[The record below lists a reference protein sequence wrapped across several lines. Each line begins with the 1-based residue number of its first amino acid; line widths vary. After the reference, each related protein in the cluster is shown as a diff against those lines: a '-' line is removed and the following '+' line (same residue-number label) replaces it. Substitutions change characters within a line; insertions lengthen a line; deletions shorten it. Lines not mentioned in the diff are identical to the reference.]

1 MKKEEFFDVLGE
13 VDEQKVIEAN
23 KGVSKKKKVQKTW
36 LKWGALAACI
46 CIVIVSVIGIS
57 TKKQPLIV
65 TLENGDEINFSTKG
79 ASVFYN
85 IAIEIGDNRKLS
97 ESEASSIFGE
107 SNIEASVVFEKGTNE
122 FIMLGGTIDGFKIE
136 VHRKNIPSCIVIEGE
151 ESVSYIND
159 IPVTAGYFITDAT
172 SKGKRNAIVYG
183 EFEIGNYRVYIETA
197 GDKSELETLCNELAK
212 ELYKLIENASLDFE
226 VIKHSNS

>member
-36 LKWGALAACI
+36 LKWGAFAACI
-46 CIVIVSVIGIS
+46 CIVIASVIGIS
-57 TKKQPLIV
+57 TKREPLIV

-79 ASVFYN
+79 GLATHN
-85 IAIEIGDNRKLS
+85 IMISIGDNRDLS
-97 ESEASSIFGE
+97 ETESNAIFGRPDVD
-107 SNIEASVVFEKGTNE
+107 ASVVFEEGTNE
-122 FIMLGGTIDGFKIE
+122 FIMLDGTIDGFKIE
-136 VHRKNIPSCIVIEGE
+136 VKRKDIPSCIVIEGE
-151 ESVSYIND
+151 ESTSYIND
-159 IPVTAGYFITDAT
+159 IAVTAGYFITEAN
-172 SKGKRNAIVYG
+172 SKGKRNAIVYA
-183 EFEIGNYRVYIETA
+183 EFEIGNYIVYIETA

>member
-1 MKKEEFFDVLGE
+1 MKKEELFDIIGE
-13 VDEQKVIEAN
+13 VEEQKILEAN
-23 KGVSKKKKVQKTW
+23 KGVSKKKKAQKTW
-36 LKWGALAACI
+36 LKWGALVACI

-79 ASVFYN
+79 DLVFYN

-136 VHRKNIPSCIVIEGE
+136 VKRKDIPSCIVIEGE
-151 ESVSYIND
+151 VSTSYIND
-159 IPVTAGYFITDAT
+159 IAVTAGYSITEAN

-226 VIKHSNS
+226 LIKH